1 MLLSLQAYNQ
11 EDSKLGDLLCTG
23 NQPVLDRA
31 ERQMPF
37 LALPEMAQSMKPQ
50 GLDTSSNLRKVSS
63 KFVLSNV
70 RTLHMLK
77 KTKRGTSIRKSM
89 QSNRLF

>member
-11 EDSKLGDLLCTG
+11 EDSKLGDLLCTS

-37 LALPEMAQSMKPQ
+37 LALPEMAQSMTPQ
-50 GLDTSSNLRKVSS
+50 DLSSSSSNFRKVFS
-63 KFVLSNV
+63 KFVFSSV
-70 RTLHMLK
+70 KTL
-77 KTKRGTSIRKSM
+77 TG
-89 QSNRLF
+89 